1 MSDDVVFASD
11 YFPIGLWLG
20 PSTCLVYTDESPDP
34 EAVADL
40 VARLADQGLREIE
53 VTDDLR
59 AAVLSL
65 TMARVQDIGGL
76 WAIWSADEPAA
87 RAAITAA
94 VSSEL

>member
-1 MSDDVVFASD
+1 MSDDVVLASG
-11 YFPIGLWLG
+11 YFPVGLWLG

-34 EAVADL
+34 KAVADL
-40 VARLADQGLREIE
+40 VARLSDQGLREIN

-76 WAIWSADEPAA
+76 WAVWSADEPTA